1 MEVDCGPTQS
11 YLFYNSIQPFYVLVF
26 LRKSRYKKIDADLL
40 IDREINQPP
49 STRDT
54 LSLYIWDPS
63 LTLHNTNMYSVGVHL
78 NNNTVKRTSVVSVL
92 LFATTL
98 RIFVLANKNTETTL
112 VPLKQEYFIALF
124 VPVFCIY
131 IGTIIRVLVRHLCA

>member
-1 MEVDCGPTQS
+1 MKPRNLVLALGFIDHVKINEARCDF
-11 YLFYNSIQPFYVLVF
+11 FYNVIQPFYVLVF
-26 LRKSRYKKIDADLL
+26 LRKFLSKKIDADLL
-40 IDREINQPP
+40 IDREINQPS

-54 LSLYIWDPS
+54 LALYILDPS
-63 LTLHNTNMYSVGVHL
+63 LTLHNTNMLYSVGIHL

-112 VPLKQEYFIALF
+112 VPLK
-124 VPVFCIY
+124 
-131 IGTIIRVLVRHLCA
+131 R

>member
-11 YLFYNSIQPFYVLVF
+11 YLFYNIIQPFYVLVF
-26 LRKSRYKKIDADLL
+26 LRKSLYKKIDADLL
-40 IDREINQPP
+40 IDREINQPS

-54 LSLYIWDPS
+54 LALYILDPS

-112 VPLKQEYFIALF
+112 VPLKREYFIALF